1 MSSTVNKRYV
11 KKDLNTI
18 QAIFELLHLFDF
30 LISELMVLRA
40 ILNFAEAIVRGK
52 SILYI
57 NWGLNHV
64 HFDGA
69 LTSYLSAVALLNT
82 LPLLSDGYNL
92 CLLGNL

>member
-18 QAIFELLHLFDF
+18 QANFELLHLIDF

-40 ILNFAEAIVRGK
+40 ILNLAEVIVRRK
-52 SILYI
+52 KYT
-57 NWGLNHV
+57 NWGSNCV

-69 LTSYLSAVALLNT
+69 PTS
-82 LPLLSDGYNL
+82 
-92 CLLGNL
+92 